1 MCGLAGILSFD
12 PATWPVETAMLSAMG
27 TVMAHRGPDGSGHWA
42 DQEQRIGFAHRRLA
56 IIDLSEAALQ
66 PMFTADESLGIV
78 FNGEIYN
85 HQELRTE
92 LTALGHDQWQTDHS
106 DTEVVLYAFKE
117 WGIDCLKRFRG
128 MFAIALWDATD
139 KSLWLARDRIGIKPL
154 YYACDDRGVVF
165 GSEIKA
171 ILAGPD
177 RPRAVNEEA
186 FFHYLSFL
194 TTPAPMTLFEGIEKL
209 AAGTWMHI
217 QADGARQTRQWWDDF
232 DDVTPTTSTSEADIA
247 AAVLAELETAV
258 GYRKV
263 GDVPVGI
270 FLSGGVDSSTN
281 LALFSKGEDKPVKTF
296 SIGYEGDQGSVADEL
311 PYARMIAKQIGAD
324 HHEYLISQDDLL
336 DFLPKMIAHQ
346 DEPIADPVCVPVY
359 FVSKLARD
367 SGVTVCQVGEGA
379 DELFWGYRSWKI
391 FLQLEKANALPVP
404 RFLKKLGLV
413 VLRGMGF
420 GDRLYTEF
428 LRRAALGQPIF
439 WGGAEAFP
447 DAEKKRFLSARL
459 RQKFEGK
466 TSWDVLAPIRERFED
481 RAWDTSA
488 LNWMTYLDL
497 NLRLPELL
505 LMRVDKMSMAASIE
519 ARVPF
524 LDHHFIRQAM
534 AIPAAMKTRGGE
546 LKHLLKLAVRGLIP
560 DAIIDRKKQGFAVPI
575 NDWVTGKLG
584 EKAMETLNTFCQEAD
599 FLDPEMVRNLSPE
612 RSPRQIWYLLNFA
625 LWWNAYIKPDTNAD
639 GNASR

>member
-1 MCGLAGILSFD
+1 
-12 PATWPVETAMLSAMG
+12 MG
-27 TVMAHRGPDGSGHWA
+27 GVMAHRGPDGDGHWT
-42 DQEQRIGFAHRRLA
+42 DRDRRIGLAHRRLA
-56 IIDLSEAALQ
+56 IIDLSDAALQ
-66 PMFTADESLGIV
+66 PMFTADDTLGIV

-85 HQELRTE
+85 HQELRKE
-92 LTALGHDQWQTDHS
+92 LTDLGHDRWRTDHS

-139 KSLWLARDRIGIKPL
+139 NSLWLARDRIGIKPL

-171 ILAGPD
+171 ILAGPE

-186 FFHYLSFL
+186 FFHYLTFL

-209 AAGTWMHI
+209 AAGTWMRI
-217 QADGARQTRQWWDDF
+217 DATGERQTQRWWDAF
-232 DDVTPTTSTSEADIA
+232 DDVAPISGESESDIA
-247 AAVLAELETAV
+247 AAVLGELETAV
-258 GYRKV
+258 GYRKI

-281 LALFSKGEDKPVKTF
+281 LALFSKGEDRPVKTF

-311 PYARMIAKQIGAD
+311 PYARMIAERVGAD

-336 DFLPKMIAHQ
+336 DFLPRMIAHQ

-367 SGVTVCQVGEGA
+367 NGVTVCQVGEGA

-391 FLQLEKANALPVP
+391 FLQLEKANALPLP
-404 RFLKKLGLV
+404 RFLKKLGLAA
-413 VLRGMGF
+413 LRGIGL

-428 LRRAALGQPIF
+428 LRRASLGQPIF

-447 DAEKKRFLSARL
+447 DAQKKQLLSARL
-459 RQKFEGK
+459 RHKFKDK
-466 TSWDVLAPIRERFED
+466 TSWDVLAPIRKRFEE
-481 RAWDTSA
+481 RAWDKSA

-524 LDHHFIRQAM
+524 LDHRFVSLAM

-546 LKHLLKLAVRGLIP
+546 LKHILKLAVRGLIP
-560 DAIIDRKKQGFAVPI
+560 DQIIDRRKQGFAVPI
-575 NDWVTGKLG
+575 DDWVTGRLG
-584 EKAMETLNTFCQEAD
+584 EKAMDTLNAFCRETD
-599 FLDPEMVRNLSPE
+599 FLDPETVRNLSPE
-612 RSPRQIWYLLNFA
+612 KSPRQIWYLLNFA
-625 LWWNAYIKPDTNAD
+625 LWWNAYIKPSTNSD
-639 GNASR
+639 SGHSR